1 MKKLSILL
9 LLLPLIIVGCKS
21 NEEKTAELISNEE
34 KAAELIKKE
43 LFKTLYDFDSYSPI
57 ETIVTEA
64 KQSVY
69 TDTAFWAKA
78 KVVSYAFNLANKYL
92 KDYED
97 VEERIQRLIG
107 RRYSYSDSDEQYYE
121 LKKEEEEIKEK
132 MATFF
137 DLALSTAKSLKDTIQ
152 TVDTEKIVGWE
163 VKHRFRCKT
172 KGGHSTIG
180 NYRYVMD
187 ENFKEIL
194 IFEDTDDEEF
204 ENMRIIV
211 EAVISGAFE

>member
-9 LLLPLIIVGCKS
+9 LLLPLIMVGCKS
-21 NEEKTAELISNEE
+21 NEQKAE
-34 KAAELIKKE
+34 ELIKNE
-43 LFKTLYDFDSYSPI
+43 LYKTLYDFDSYSPI
-57 ETIVTEA
+57 ETIVIEA

-69 TDTAFWAKA
+69 TDTALWAKA
-78 KVVSYAFNLANKYL
+78 KVVSYALNLTNKYL
-92 KDYED
+92 EESND
-97 VEERIQRLIG
+97 VKERIHSLLR
-107 RRYSYSDSDEQYYE
+107 RHRYSYSDEQYYE

-132 MATFF
+132 MATSY
-137 DLALSTAKSLKDTIQ
+137 DLAQSTAKSLKDSLQ

-180 NYRYVMD
+180 DYRYVMD

-194 IFEDTDDEEF
+194 IFEDMDDEEY
-204 ENMRIIV
+204 ENMRVIV
-211 EAVISGAFE
+211 GAVISGAFE

>member
-21 NEEKTAELISNEE
+21 NEEKAAELISNEE

-78 KVVSYAFNLANKYL
+78 KVVSRALNLANEYL

-97 VEERIQRLIG
+97 VKERIQRLIG

-137 DLALSTAKSLKDTIQ
+137 DLAQSTAKSLKDTLQ

>member
-9 LLLPLIIVGCKS
+9 LLLPLIIVGCK
-21 NEEKTAELISNEE
+21 SNEE

-69 TDTAFWAKA
+69 TDKAFWAKA
-78 KVVSYAFNLANKYL
+78 KAVSYAFNLASKYR

-97 VEERIQRLIG
+97 VEERIH
-107 RRYSYSDSDEQYYE
+107 YSYSDEQQYYE

-137 DLALSTAKSLKDTIQ
+137 DLAKSTAKSLKDTLQ

-172 KGGHSTIG
+172 KGGYSTIG

-211 EAVISGAFE
+211 EVVISGAFE

>member
-21 NEEKTAELISNEE
+21 NEEKAAELISNEE

-78 KVVSYAFNLANKYL
+78 KVVSHALNLANEYL

-97 VEERIQRLIG
+97 VKERIQRLIR

-132 MATFF
+132 MAIFF
-137 DLALSTAKSLKDTIQ
+137 DLAQSTAKSLKDTLQ

-194 IFEDTDDEEF
+194 IFEDTDDEEY